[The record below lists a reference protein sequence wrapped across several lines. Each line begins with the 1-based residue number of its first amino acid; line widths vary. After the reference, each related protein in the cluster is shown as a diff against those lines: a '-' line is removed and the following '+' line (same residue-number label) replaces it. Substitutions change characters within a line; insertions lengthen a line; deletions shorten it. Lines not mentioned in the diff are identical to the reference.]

1 MTVKKYDGCRI
12 KNKSGKEKD
21 DVRQG
26 ETENMNKN
34 TKKRL
39 GRIQEDSRRI
49 KQSGTKREGAH
60 SKLER

>member
-26 ETENMNKN
+26 ETENMNKT
-34 TKKRL
+34 TKKKTWENP
-39 GRIQEDSRRI
+39 GR
-49 KQSGTKREGAH
+49 QSPHKAEWDE
-60 SKLER
+60 ERGSTQ